1 MKRYLSVCRMLRHAA
16 NKTAKITSMQHLQ
29 DRHSKRWLRLTLP
42 NNGAT
47 NLFKKKILREKSN
60 WSKFELRQLEL
71 SFFFCCPPPLGR
83 LHYHSHTCAKVP
95 ACEEKKVLTR
105 LFFTTRD
112 QLQCLHP
119 KKSMLAPKAPPR
131 PPLLKRTSLLPSRP
145 SSSPG
150 TLVTS

>member
-47 NLFKKKILREKSN
+47 NLFKKILRKKPNRSNSEPRKSKLFFILL
-60 WSKFELRQLEL
+60 STPVRSPALSLPYLR
-71 SFFFCCPPPLGR
+71 
-83 LHYHSHTCAKVP
+83 KVP

-105 LFFTTRD
+105 LFFTTRY

-145 SSSPG
+145 SNSPG